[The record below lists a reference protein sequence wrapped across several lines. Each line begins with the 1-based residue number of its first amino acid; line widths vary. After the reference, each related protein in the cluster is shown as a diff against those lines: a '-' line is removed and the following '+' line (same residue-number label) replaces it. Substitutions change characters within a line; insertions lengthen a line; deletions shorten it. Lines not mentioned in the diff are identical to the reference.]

1 MNPTHQN
8 PWMGLHGAALEAPL
22 RCGNTGWPHTW
33 AGRSAPPNHP
43 ATRLPCPHPLQDVSW
58 EGSADGRSPS
68 EHLLW
73 GQKE

>member
-1 MNPTHQN
+1 MWEH
-8 PWMGLHGAALEAPL
+8 GLASHL
-22 RCGNTGWPHTW
+22 GWQV
-33 AGRSAPPNHP
+33 GPPNHP
-43 ATRLPCPHPLQDVSW
+43 ATRLPCPHPPQDVSW